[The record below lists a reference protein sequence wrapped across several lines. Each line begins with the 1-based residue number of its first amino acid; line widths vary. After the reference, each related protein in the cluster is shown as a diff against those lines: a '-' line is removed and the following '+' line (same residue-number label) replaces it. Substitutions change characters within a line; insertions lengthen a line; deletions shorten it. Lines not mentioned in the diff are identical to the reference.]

1 MMILITVLLGLSIGG
16 VWWYARRRVVAH
28 PRRAAG
34 RPARAETTSVQE
46 PMTVPTAQGA
56 SVSRAPSLQS
66 ELRDSLL
73 ATEVVE
79 LGIDDQ
85 LASYL
90 QEGAL
95 DRAIFLLKQFI
106 QACPRD
112 EGHRMRLFS
121 LLYTERRRDDF
132 INEAMDAKRLTP
144 PLSARVWLQICK
156 WGSELD
162 PGNDLFMAPAPHA
175 AVQGAVREVKK
186 NGDSQTANIP
196 PRRAQSSVSYPGL
209 ERRKGADRRVS
220 ISPWLGEE
228 RRSTD
233 RRRKVQ
239 PIKAKAMPQ
248 TPNLDGESSASERSR
263 GADTTQGKLANA

>member
-1 MMILITVLLGLSIGG
+1 MMILITVLVGLSIGAI
-16 VWWYARRRVVAH
+16 WWYAR
-28 PRRAAG
+28 RRAAG
-34 RPARAETTSVQE
+34 RPAPAKTTDVQE

-79 LGIDDQ
+79 VGLDDQ
-85 LASYL
+85 LASDL
-90 QEGAL
+90 QEGEL
-95 DRAIFLLKQFI
+95 DRAIFLLKQLI
-106 QACPRD
+106 QVCPRD
-112 EGHRMRLFS
+112 NGTRMRLFS

-132 INEAMDAKRLTP
+132 INEARDAKRLTP

-162 PGNDLFMAPAPHA
+162 PGNDLFIAPAPHA
-175 AVQGAVREVKK
+175 TVQGAEREVKK
-186 NGDSQTANIP
+186 NSNRQTANTP
-196 PRRAQSSVSYPGL
+196 PRRGQPLPPWQGL

-220 ISPWLGEE
+220 ISPWLGQE
-228 RRSTD
+228 RRISD
-233 RRRKVQ
+233 RRHQVQ

-248 TPNLDGESSASERSR
+248 APDAGGESSSPEGSR
-263 GADTTQGKLANA
+263 AAHATQGKFANA